1 MRRLFNP
8 TQVYPG
14 ESQTWLGSGVLQQK
28 WHGNKK
34 KRMNRNI
41 STVMPSNAIYKG
53 VITPILF
60 VCHSVETVWFCI
72 FKVCQ
77 ERLGLD
83 GLRYYRE
90 DGSRLFFLSFLRVEV
105 AGEKSMKWV
114 CQKTFFFCF
123 FPSFFTKIE
132 FILEFQ
138 KFRNVSKA
146 KVLTIQQHFIA
157 FWYWILYHF
166 KVAWVFGCWTG
177 PILTHLVGFWILR
190 RRAKKRFFNKHGSI
204 LTGGKS

>member
-1 MRRLFNP
+1 MWVP
-8 TQVYPG
+8 TCQGFTTWATVIPDKGWQVGGPDAATVQPHPG
-14 ESQTWLGSGVLQQK
+14 VPRWISDLTRIWSFAAEMTWKQ
-28 WHGNKK
+28 K

-114 CQKTFFFCF
+114 CQKTCFFFVF
-123 FPSFFTKIE
+123 FLLFS
-132 FILEFQ
+132 Q
-138 KFRNVSKA
+138 KSNLF
-146 KVLTIQQHFIA
+146 
-157 FWYWILYHF
+157 
-166 KVAWVFGCWTG
+166 
-177 PILTHLVGFWILR
+177 
-190 RRAKKRFFNKHGSI
+190 
-204 LTGGKS
+204 